1 MNRSL
6 LHKEVQEFISENYDK
21 DLSKLAFQ
29 GSPFEDISIQE
40 LATQLSGKKKAEK
53 KLPTWF
59 HTDGIIYPTTLNLE
73 QTSSETTA
81 KYKASLVEGSVLLD
95 LTGGFGIDSYFFSRR
110 FKKVV
115 HCELDP
121 ELSEIV
127 SHNSHQLGAS
137 TIETFNGDGMDRLEA
152 ASEVIDWIYLDPSR
166 RDTAGGRVFHLS
178 DCLPDVPQHLELL
191 LSKAPNVLVKTSP
204 LLDLQSGINS
214 LEKVREIH
222 VVAVRNEVKELLW
235 FLSRKPSEEI
245 KIKTL
250 NFKKAGAEVYEN
262 YFRREAGVSYSH
274 PLTYLYEPNAAIMKS
289 GLMDLLA
296 ADLGLLKLH
305 PNSQLFTS
313 DELKDFPGRRFQVLE
328 QLPYS
333 RKKLKPLLG
342 KLEKAH
348 IATRNFPESVAS
360 LRKQFKL
367 KDGGENYLFFTT
379 LEKEQKVMLL
389 CKKIL

>member
-1 MNRSL
+1 M
-6 LHKEVQEFISENYDK
+6 
-21 DLSKLAFQ
+21 
-29 GSPFEDISIQE
+29 
-40 LATQLSGKKKAEK
+40 
-53 KLPTWF
+53 
-59 HTDGIIYPTTLNLE
+59 
-73 QTSSETTA
+73 
-81 KYKASLVEGSVLLD
+81 
-95 LTGGFGIDSYFFSRR
+95 
-110 FKKVV
+110 
-115 HCELDP
+115 
-121 ELSEIV
+121 
-127 SHNSHQLGAS
+127 
-137 TIETFNGDGMDRLEA
+137 
-152 ASEVIDWIYLDPSR
+152 
-166 RDTAGGRVFHLS
+166 
-178 DCLPDVPQHLELL
+178 
-191 LSKAPNVLVKTSP
+191 
-204 LLDLQSGINS
+204 
-214 LEKVREIH
+214 
-222 VVAVRNEVKELLW
+222 
-235 FLSRKPSEEI
+235 
-245 KIKTL
+245 
-250 NFKKAGAEVYEN
+250 
-262 YFRREAGVSYSH
+262 SYSL

-289 GLMDLLA
+289 GLMDLLG

>member
-1 MNRSL
+1 MNRAL

-53 KLPTWF
+53 KLTTWF
-59 HTDGIIYPTTLNLE
+59 NTDGIVYPPTLNLE
-73 QTSSETTA
+73 QSSSETTA
-81 KYKASLVEGSVLLD
+81 KYKASLLKGSVLLD

-110 FKKVV
+110 FEKVI

-127 SHNSHQLGAS
+127 SHNSQQLGAS
-137 TIETFNGDGMDRLEA
+137 NIETFTGDGIHRLEVSTEA
-152 ASEVIDWIYLDPSR
+152 IDWIYIDPSR

-178 DCLPDVPQHLELL
+178 DCLPDVPEHLGLL

-214 LEKVREIH
+214 LGKVREIH

-235 FLSRKPSEEI
+235 FLSRKPSEDI
-245 KIKTL
+245 RIKTL
-250 NFKKAGAEVYEN
+250 NFKKEKVEVYEN
-262 YFRREAGVSYSH
+262 NFRKEAITTYSQ

-289 GLMDLLA
+289 GLMDLLGL
-296 ADLGLLKLH
+296 DLGLLKLH

-313 DELKDFPGRRFQVLE
+313 VELKDFPGRRFQILE
-328 QLPYS
+328 QHPFS
-333 RKKLKPLLG
+333 RKKLKSLLG
-342 KLEKAH
+342 KLENAH
-348 IATRNFPESVAS
+348 IATRNFPEAVAS

-379 LEKEQKVMLL
+379 LEKEQKVMIH
-389 CKKIL
+389 CKKII